1 MADYIGNIPHHV
13 IAVDGE
19 ESWQIVHALYGIGYD
34 DLADELDEMLFG
46 GEWSDKNPPMI
57 KRDGE

>member
-19 ESWQIVHALYGIGYD
+19 ESWQIVHALYGMGYD
-34 DLADELDEMLFG
+34 ELAEELDGILFDG
-46 GEWSDKNPPMI
+46 NWEEDTPPMI
-57 KRDGE
+57 KRGG